1 VIVVESPEK
10 IVDLLSS
17 SGTFSPRHLGGV
29 CFKCSS
35 IVSVHNLF
43 FIPIFNCVLIDRLK
57 LLSAQ
62 FFVFVSNF

>member
-1 VIVVESPEK
+1 MIVVESPEK

-17 SGTFSPRHLGGV
+17 SGTFSPRHLGGG
-29 CFKCSS
+29 FKCSS

>member
-1 VIVVESPEK
+1 MIVVESPEK

-17 SGTFSPRHLGGV
+17 SGTFSPRDTLGG
-29 CFKCSS
+29 FKYSS